1 MSKSPEG
8 PWSEPRWI
16 AQGGID
22 PSLFWDDDGTAY
34 FISTMPSERSDGS
47 EGNGIFQAQICPDTG
62 ELLTESKKISSG
74 CGGRFA
80 EGPHMYKLGDWY
92 YLLTAEGGTEFCHM
106 SCIARSRSIWGPFEP
121 CLHNPI
127 LTAVREHNPDFAGLG
142 HGDIVQ
148 AHDGT
153 WWIVFL
159 GHRLTEAYYHHM
171 GRETGIA
178 PLEWIDGWP
187 VVNKNKAPGLHIDI
201 QTSAGEGKTET
212 SPDMCCK
219 NGGVDIYGNSSVR
232 TLFDGK
238 PLGWEWNFFRK
249 FFDGYSMDER
259 PGWLTLY
266 GNKFTLDD
274 KDTPAFIGRRI
285 DNFEFRAEILM
296 DYVPD
301 KFGEAGI
308 AIAHTPFVHY
318 EFVLTRKDHVC
329 RTLLRKRVFDMVT
342 ETWGEEVPEGPV
354 KLQII
359 GDRYTLIFN
368 AAMGDNDDY
377 ICAGTGTVK
386 LLSSEVAGGCIGCY
400 VGIYASTRGE
410 DAVEK
415 AHYRWFEYEWL
426 PEKPDGTIGF
436 PEGVDSS
443 NSGYYLNATW
453 IFGNQFLSRVWEG
466 NDPDSRQ
473 IALEKQENALYSPA
487 IGFTVDTSLFENELT
502 SINNIIEEYRN
513 GLISGVLDP
522 ETELPAFLEKLE
534 NGGMPEILQSCQQ
547 QYDEWKAQN
556 Q

>member
-1 MSKSPEG
+1 
-8 PWSEPRWI
+8 
-16 AQGGID
+16 
-22 PSLFWDDDGTAY
+22 
-34 FISTMPSERSDGS
+34 
-47 EGNGIFQAQICPDTG
+47 
-62 ELLTESKKISSG
+62 
-74 CGGRFA
+74 
-80 EGPHMYKLGDWY
+80 MYKLGDWY

-121 CLHNPI
+121 CPHNPI

-259 PGWLTLY
+259 TGWLTLY

-318 EFVLTRKDHVC
+318 EFVLTRKDHAMKFIN
-329 RTLLRKRVFDMVT
+329 LLFTDEDVINLMNF
-342 ETWGEEVPEGPV
+342 GIEGV
-354 KLQII
+354 HW
-359 GDRYTLIFN
+359 
-368 AAMGDNDDY
+368 
-377 ICAGTGTVK
+377 
-386 LLSSEVAGGCIGCY
+386 E
-400 VGIYASTRGE
+400 
-410 DAVEK
+410 
-415 AHYRWFEYEWL
+415 
-426 PEKPDGTIGF
+426 EKPDGTIGF

>member
-1 MSKSPEG
+1 MHIKNPIIPGFHPDPSICRVDKDYYLVTSSFEFLPGLPIFHSRDLIHWRQVGHCLHRPEQMEFPGCQYNGGIFAPTLRYHNGMFYLVSTNVSRDGVMKPGGSGNFVIMSKSPEG

-106 SCIARSRSIWGPFEP
+106 SCIARSRSIWGSFEP
-121 CLHNPI
+121 CPHNPI

-342 ETWGEEVPEGPV
+342 ETWGAEVPETPV

-368 AAMGDNDDY
+368 DSEIARDNDDY
-377 ICAGTGTVK
+377 TCAGTGTVK

-426 PEKPDGTIGF
+426 PEKP
-436 PEGVDSS
+436 VKAR
-443 NSGYYLNATW
+443 Y
-453 IFGNQFLSRVWEG
+453 
-466 NDPDSRQ
+466 
-473 IALEKQENALYSPA
+473 
-487 IGFTVDTSLFENELT
+487 FE
-502 SINNIIEEYRN
+502 
-513 GLISGVLDP
+513 D
-522 ETELPAFLEKLE
+522 
-534 NGGMPEILQSCQQ
+534 
-547 QYDEWKAQN
+547 
-556 Q
+556 